1 MAKKPLESFLFK
13 LKWHE
18 AIQELP
24 EYERRGMYEAICEY
38 AKTGEIPTDM
48 NGTQRI
54 VLLLISEDIDMMR
67 EDDAEMETVQ
77 E

>member
-24 EYERRGMYEAICEY
+24 EYERVEMYAAICEY
-38 AKTGEIPTDM
+38 AKTGEIPADM
-48 NGTQRI
+48 KGPQRI

-67 EDDAEMETVQ
+67 DQEMET

>member
-13 LKWHE
+13 MKWHE

-24 EYERRGMYEAICEY
+24 EYERLEMYAAICEY
-38 AKTGEIPTDM
+38 AKTGVIPADLK
-48 NGTQRI
+48 GPHRI